1 MRLGEKNR
9 AAALVR
15 EMGDSPNPLWGR
27 TWFHLLCSEV
37 DDAASWY
44 EKMIEA
50 RDVFAVIYANS
61 PYTEELR
68 ASPNWARLARMMNLA
83 GVPAV

>member
-1 MRLGEKNR
+1 
-9 AAALVR
+9 
-15 EMGDSPNPLWGR
+15 MGDSPNPLWGR

-37 DDAASWY
+37 DAAASWY
-44 EKMIEA
+44 EKTIEA

-68 ASPNWARLARMMNLA
+68 ASPHWARLARMMNLP
-83 GVPAV
+83 GSAV